1 MARTDAMS
9 VEPGGWVG
17 VPGCC
22 LLLFC
27 IWVTTS
33 FNCSDRR
40 VWFQKGTA
48 LPLSSSISNEQRFLR
63 SHAFT
68 QSCNKFSAVLF
79 HNLLLQTA
87 MFCNNSLAFLRTK
100 LCVFSRSDDKL
111 RSGFVLK
118 ACAGH
123 CAQCA
128 QCAQCASNT
137 RPPSSKTNR
146 GLGTP
151 QLEPA
156 FTIPLNTITHLLTRG
171 NIFQM
176 FLDATV
182 FYSGPSTSQ

>member
-1 MARTDAMS
+1 MKAQSVRTRRSPPKMARTDAMS

-40 VWFQKGTA
+40 VWFQKGTTVA

-79 HNLLLQTA
+79 HNLSLQTA

-128 QCAQCASNT
+128 QCAQT
-137 RPPSSKTNR
+137 HVRPPQRPTADWELHSWSR
-146 GLGTP
+146 LSLSLSTP
-151 QLEPA
+151 SH
-156 FTIPLNTITHLLTRG
+156 FC
-171 NIFQM
+171 
-176 FLDATV
+176 
-182 FYSGPSTSQ
+182 